1 MNVKT
6 DTTKRTSVSFGTYII
21 RLYHFK
27 KNNPQRL
34 LGIVEEVGTREK
46 SSFANYDELWEI
58 INSSKIHGKQ
68 KAIGKKNI
76 S

>member
-1 MNVKT
+1 MSVKI
-6 DTTKRTSVSFGTYII
+6 DATKQTSVSFGTYII

-46 SSFANYDELWEI
+46 SSFANYDELWKI
-58 INSSKIHGKQ
+58 INSSKVRSKKQ
-68 KAIGKKNI
+68 GI
-76 S
+76 